1 MSASRSTI
9 SFTED
14 NWKAIGHAGNKSK
27 VVNVALS
34 FYFDSKKL
42 LKKREEEFILGELA
56 HYENTGES
64 YNLDETFN

>member
-14 NWKAIGHAGNKSK
+14 NWKAIGNADNKSK
-27 VVNVALS
+27 MVNVALS

-42 LKKREEEFILGELA
+42 LKKKEEEFILGELA

-64 YNLDETFN
+64 YSLEATFN